1 MGDVSTRDRWLAAL
15 CYLGP
20 TVFVPMASKDK
31 SAFLARHCRQGFA
44 LLFVAVV
51 AAIVLFLVE
60 TTLGRIPVLGFLLS
74 ILLYLVVFLI
84 LLSLAVMGFTKAL
97 AGESWRMPYID
108 ELAERVPIES
118 ATENVSDHTS
128 ES

>member
-1 MGDVSTRDRWLAAL
+1 MNDVTTKDRWLGAI

-20 TVFVPMASKDK
+20 AVLYPIFRKDK

-44 LLFVAVV
+44 LLFVAAVAWVV
-51 AAIVLFLVE
+51 LYLIE

-74 ILLYLVVFLI
+74 IVLYLIVFLA

-97 AGESWRMPYID
+97 AGESWRMPYLD
-108 ELAERVPIES
+108 ELADRVPIE
-118 ATENVSDHTS
+118 
-128 ES
+128 